1 MPLHY
6 GSACAVDDVIFFAT
20 EDKSFFALD
29 AKNEVWI
36 PLSLPLATPHEDWQM
51 GSVSR
56 KAGGSERGDCTWLI
70 RSVALGSAA
79 YYGTDLLFSFI
90 SDPSVVIGG

>member
-6 GSACAVDDVIFFAT
+6 GSACAVNDVIFFAM
-20 EDKSFFALD
+20 EDKSFLALD

-36 PLSLPLATPHEDWQM
+36 PLSLPLSSPREDWQM

-56 KAGGSERGDCTWLI
+56 GAGG
-70 RSVALGSAA
+70 
-79 YYGTDLLFSFI
+79 
-90 SDPSVVIGG
+90 